1 MKNIGIKGSLYLN
14 YFVFAILLNT
24 VGIVILQVIND
35 YNVSRVTAGSLE
47 AFKDLSIMIL
57 SFFVASYI
65 PKLGYKRS
73 MLGGLLAVNLV
84 SIVVALVHQ
93 YWVIPLLYVVTGASF
108 AFVKVSVY
116 STVGL
121 ITQGQREH
129 TSFMNTLEGIFQI
142 GSLTGP
148 IIFSFM
154 IGFSKWTDTYW
165 IIAVLTTLA
174 LLLMYFTGLDESSVK
189 SHSEKT
195 NILSMIKL
203 LKESAVW
210 VFVICAFLYVMIE
223 QSLNTWLP
231 TFNKEIF
238 SLSEARTA
246 ALLAIFP
253 ASIAV
258 SRLLAGYYAKHI
270 SWIKSQLI
278 LLAGAFV
285 IILTVLLLTSDY
297 HLVQDPSTDNFP
309 LLAIIILLTGF
320 FIGPI
325 YPTIV
330 SIILNKT
337 EKVKQ
342 SSMTGLIV
350 VFSAFGGTSG
360 SLIIGLLSQNY

>member
-1 MKNIGIKGSLYLN
+1 
-14 YFVFAILLNT
+14 
-24 VGIVILQVIND
+24 
-35 YNVSRVTAGSLE
+35 
-47 AFKDLSIMIL
+47 
-57 SFFVASYI
+57 
-65 PKLGYKRS
+65 
-73 MLGGLLAVNLV
+73 
-84 SIVVALVHQ
+84 
-93 YWVIPLLYVVTGASF
+93 
-108 AFVKVSVY
+108 
-116 STVGL
+116 
-121 ITQGQREH
+121 
-129 TSFMNTLEGIFQI
+129 
-142 GSLTGP
+142 
-148 IIFSFM
+148 
-154 IGFSKWTDTYW
+154 
-165 IIAVLTTLA
+165 
-174 LLLMYFTGLDESSVK
+174 
-189 SHSEKT
+189 
-195 NILSMIKL
+195 
-203 LKESAVW
+203 
-210 VFVICAFLYVMIE
+210 VMIE

-297 HLVQDPSTDNFP
+297 HLVQDPSTDTFP

-360 SLIIGLLSQNY
+360 SLIIGLLSQNYSVHSAFYFILIPIILLGLLLFPYKKLTDKYGSEAEE